1 MKAIQ
6 FTRPLQIDWIDL
18 PEPGR
23 PGPGE
28 VLVRTHRM
36 GICGTDL
43 SGYLGRMPFF
53 SYPRIPGHELG
64 LEVLAVGPD
73 VTHVTSGDRCS
84 LEPYV
89 NNPASPTSRK
99 GASNCCP
106 GVQVLG
112 VHADGGLRDSWLCP
126 ARKLHPGNALS
137 YDQLAL
143 VETLAIG
150 YHAVQRAQ
158 LRPGETVLVIG
169 AGPIGLA
176 CLEFLKRMDLKVVVM
191 DRVDGRLEYCRQTLG
206 LSWTLHVQP
215 GQSPLADLEDMTG
228 GQLADVVIDATGSVE
243 SMSICFAFAAFTG
256 RVVYVG
262 ITSREVSFPHASLF
276 HRRELT
282 LLASRNALPADF
294 SKIIKLLAEGKI
306 DIKPWITHRLAMDE
320 VLAGFARFTDPSHG
334 AIKAVIDVNE
344 PVGGRSF

>member
-6 FTRPLQIDWIDL
+6 FTEPESIAMIDL
-18 PEPGR
+18 PEPAQ

-28 VLVRTHRM
+28 ALVRTHRM

-43 SGYLGRMPFF
+43 SGYLGKMPFF

-64 LEVLAVGPD
+64 LEILAVGEGVD
-73 VTHVTSGDRCS
+73 NLQVGDRCS

-89 NNPASPTSRK
+89 NDPTTTTSRN
-99 GASNCCP
+99 GHSNCCP

-112 VHADGGLRDSWLCP
+112 VHTDGGLRPRWICP
-126 ARKLHPGNALS
+126 AHKLHPGNELS

-150 YHAVQRAQ
+150 YHAVVRAD
-158 LRPGETVLVIG
+158 PKAGETVLVIG

-176 CLEFLKRMDLKVVVM
+176 TLEFLRLREGVNIIVM
-191 DRVDGRLEYCRQTLG
+191 DMVESRLQFCREKLGIPHTVVFSPDGTHLPELEQI
-206 LSWTLHVQP
+206 
-215 GQSPLADLEDMTG
+215 TG
-228 GQLADVVIDATGSVE
+228 GEFANAVIDATGSAK
-243 SMSICFAFAAFTG
+243 SMSTCFEYAAFTG
-256 RVVYVG
+256 RVIYVG
-262 ITSREVSFPHASLF
+262 ITTETLSFPHAPVL

-294 SKIIKLLAEGKI
+294 SNIIGLIAAGSI
-306 DIKPWITHRLAMDE
+306 DTDIWITDRISFED
-320 VLAGFARFTDPSHG
+320 VPSGFSAFTDTSRG
-334 AIKAVIDVNE
+334 TVKAIIEV
-344 PVGGRSF
+344 S